1 MLKSELH
8 TALKRTRLANLSMPD
23 GLGEFDLRSPL
34 TPTGANLLGVVKH
47 LGGMEYRYL
56 GETFGRTLP
65 RTIPGDEDPDNLG
78 DPWAIKDETVAD
90 IVGWYREACDH
101 ADATIDALRL
111 DEVGSVP
118 HWQEGRRQ
126 VALASMMVLVLGEE
140 QRHGGHLDVVRE
152 WIDGTTHS
160 VVSSH
165 SQQWWAGHVGR
176 LQALAEWFR

>member
-1 MLKSELH
+1 VLKSELH
-8 TALKRTRLANLSMPD
+8 TALKQTRVANLSMLD
-23 GLGEFDLRSPL
+23 GVGEFDLRRPL
-34 TPTGANLLGVVKH
+34 TPTGTNLLGVIKH
-47 LGGMEYRYL
+47 LGGMEYGYL
-56 GETFGRTLP
+56 CETFGWTLA
-65 RTIPGDEDPDNLG
+65 RHIPGDEDPDNLG
-78 DPWAIKDETVAD
+78 DSWATKAETVAD

-101 ADATIDALRL
+101 ADATIDALEF

-126 VALASMMVLVLGEE
+126 VTLASMMVLVLGEE

-152 WIDGTTHS
+152 LIDGTTHS